1 MQLFVQAPSRGAA
14 VAVAGAPSALRPPTV
29 GEEIARPLVGLG
41 VAGLPERHADGA
53 LVEDDHRHHQQHE
66 HHAHGKRHH
75 VAGVLHQHGASDAP
89 ANQPTVVPAAD
100 APRPHPNTR
109 TYDRSVRFATLASR
123 HHTMRMNRLY
133 AMLTSS
139 PWMTPRPPNNG
150 TTRLPKHVRMMMG

>member
-1 MQLFVQAPSRGAA
+1 MVRSLRMTIDTTSSTNTMPMA
-14 VAVAGAPSALRPPTV
+14 SATML
-29 GEEIARPLVGLG
+29 LG
-41 VAGLPERHADGA
+41 FSTST
-53 LVEDDHRHHQQHE
+53 
-66 HHAHGKRHH
+66 
-75 VAGVLHQHGASDAP
+75 GASDAP